1 MANRLSLSVTQISNY
16 IKNIFD
22 AEEMLIGVEVY
33 GEITNLKPSSRAVY
47 FDIKDEECAL
57 PCVCFDFNMLSSF
70 KFGDKVSVI
79 GKLNYYAKTGKLSF
93 IVSKIEK
100 FGQGDLYKKYIELK
114 EQFEKEGL
122 FDKSVKK
129 EIPKFPKRIG
139 VVTSSTG
146 AVICDIV
153 RVARKKN
160 KSTDIVL
167 YPVKVQGVGAEKEI
181 IEGIAFLDSYNVD
194 AIIVARGGGS
204 FEDYA
209 PFNSELVVRACY
221 KAETPI
227 ISAIGHE
234 NDWSLIDFVAD
245 VRASTPSVASEIA
258 FFDENLLI
266 DTMISKIRNCIDVKL
281 KDYELSRQKINNLKD
296 DLFISINEK
305 FESYE
310 KSLKDYW
317 TKCEQN
323 IEKNITDYMVTL
335 EKLSAKLDG
344 LSPLKLLSNGY
355 TITTKGTTPIDKT
368 TIGLDDVIETTT
380 LKNKI
385 LSKVLEV
392 KENKL

>member
-57 PCVCFDFNMLSSF
+57 PWVCFDFNMLSSF

-122 FDKSVKK
+122 FDKSAKK

-167 YPVKVQGVGAEKEI
+167 YPVKVQGIGAEKEI
-181 IEGIAFLDSYNVD
+181 VEGIAFLDSYNVD
-194 AIIVARGGGS
+194 AIIDSGS
-204 FEDYA
+204 ITYAMIMGFCECTNIVTVNFSETLQNIHTTGIVDMGITTLAIPASVTEIQGNAITRLPNLTEVTFLGKNPPDTLGEDFIDLDLC
-209 PFNSELVVRACY
+209 PLLERIVVPADRAEIY
-221 KAETPI
+221 KARTEFAPYI
-227 ISAIGHE
+227 
-234 NDWSLIDFVAD
+234 NLIVEA
-245 VRASTPSVASEIA
+245 
-258 FFDENLLI
+258 
-266 DTMISKIRNCIDVKL
+266 
-281 KDYELSRQKINNLKD
+281 Q
-296 DLFISINEK
+296 
-305 FESYE
+305 
-310 KSLKDYW
+310 
-317 TKCEQN
+317 
-323 IEKNITDYMVTL
+323 
-335 EKLSAKLDG
+335 
-344 LSPLKLLSNGY
+344 
-355 TITTKGTTPIDKT
+355 
-368 TIGLDDVIETTT
+368 
-380 LKNKI
+380 
-385 LSKVLEV
+385 
-392 KENKL
+392 